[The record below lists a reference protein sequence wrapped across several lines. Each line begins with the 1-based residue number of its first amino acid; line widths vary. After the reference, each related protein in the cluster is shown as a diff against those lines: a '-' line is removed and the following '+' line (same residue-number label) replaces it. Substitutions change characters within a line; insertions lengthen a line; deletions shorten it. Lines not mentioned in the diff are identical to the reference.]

1 MSDTVRHRRSRT
13 PQSSS
18 KPTTPIPAGANETAA
33 DAAANI
39 VSNMPD
45 LLPKTFHLAES
56 SSLFSQINEDSGSSS
71 SPWTVTEAPP
81 GLGNDADREQTVS
94 VVEIRESNLSSPKK
108 AINTY
113 RDGGTPMAVDDDD
126 DATATELLQRPK
138 VGEIINTINL
148 LLESAD
154 YFEPECVEV
163 HIIDATSETS
173 DTDTGCSTPN
183 MDAGDESDEYET
195 GELPPPPPSP
205 PLPSDHLTV
214 ERTRISFREHKQAL
228 SKDRDLL
235 RDSEQIGDE
244 RRNGQSTALA
254 SSSSSSSRKKFTPTL
269 KEILSLT
276 ERDSF
281 YDSDIKRHDDEPLVF
296 SDDDDHRQPM
306 TVLTSILLIQPT
318 PPNINIIYIT
328 TYSPKSGKRNRFLCV
343 CVCKMILKFMCVL
356 SLPPFSHLLYVH
368 IKYVRPFKSSENF
381 APNSSK
387 ISN

>member
-1 MSDTVRHRRSRT
+1 MKKQTFNLQDTLSSRLRIHEVDDDDMEIVVVSDTVRHRRSRT

-18 KPTTPIPAGANETAA
+18 KPTTPIPAGANETAV
-33 DAAANI
+33 DAAATI

-56 SSLFSQINEDSGSSS
+56 SSLFSQINEDSSSS
-71 SPWTVTEAPP
+71 TPWTTTEAPSA
-81 GLGNDADREQTVS
+81 LGNDANREQAVS

-113 RDGGTPMAVDDDD
+113 RDGIPMAVDDDD
-126 DATATELLQRPK
+126 DAAATELLPRPK
-138 VGEIINTINL
+138 VGEIINTINV

-195 GELPPPPPSP
+195 GELPSPPPSP
-205 PLPSDHLTV
+205 PLPADHLTV

-235 RDSEQIGDE
+235 RDSEHIGDE
-244 RRNGQSTALA
+244 RRNGQSTASA
-254 SSSSSSSRKKFTPTL
+254 SSSSSSSSRKKFTPTL

-306 TVLTSILLIQPT
+306 TVLTSILLIQ
-318 PPNINIIYIT
+318 
-328 TYSPKSGKRNRFLCV
+328 
-343 CVCKMILKFMCVL
+343 
-356 SLPPFSHLLYVH
+356 
-368 IKYVRPFKSSENF
+368 
-381 APNSSK
+381 
-387 ISN
+387 